1 MAIFSFDN
9 INTLDCE
16 NQDLENDVKINK
28 FATLQF
34 RELLKMTWIFL
45 IQRLNP
51 KSNQNYRY
59 FVMRKIYLKAKK
71 KKGYRY
77 NQRVYLFYVIRTN
90 TYYLIA

>member
-34 RELLKMTWIFL
+34 RELLKNDLDFFNL
-45 IQRLNP
+45 EV
-51 KSNQNYRY
+51 KS
-59 FVMRKIYLKAKK
+59 
-71 KKGYRY
+71 
-77 NQRVYLFYVIRTN
+77 
-90 TYYLIA
+90 